1 MYSKNRCKRI
11 NEKEKVGKEIEVGMR
26 ALLEAL
32 ANLVRERVR
41 DRLWEKIGLALS
53 IIVVFCTTYVLI
65 LPALTLTGNSDSEV
79 IQQETQTAL
88 SETETSVTET
98 IESSLSPQEATM
110 ESPSETTSPSTT
122 TEETE
127 TPQSSVTQESAPQPT
142 GNQAGQ
148 FEVEADNV
156 IVKVFYEAETFNES
170 VSLRVTPIAD
180 TRKIED
186 KLNDVLKENK
196 QSLIESYSYDIS
208 FINAAGV
215 EIEPSK
221 EVSVSINFK
230 NALASSEIQEGW
242 RLYHF
247 INNNMDQVEDLTTE
261 TATVIDQDK
270 SENVTEVSF
279 KSDSFSPYVIAGTSY
294 EDFKPYI
301 VSGSFQGTTTETPHS
316 DGSRTLQ
323 TDLKLDYDIPKTE
336 LNKSKSYAIELPQD
350 TTWTNINEN
359 QEYTGKDGG
368 RDAYKYRFVQEN
380 GKKYIVIS
388 FLDSY
393 LAIAGDKVH
402 GDLIYTATIGQTYRK
417 ETGNYEIPFTD
428 KVTITV
434 PSDKIEK
441 KEEPQ
446 QAQYDLSS
454 KKEGSVTYDGDNAY
468 LNYTVEVSSNKGT
481 KDVVNLTDTL
491 KVDGFKIESFEKLS
505 VIRTDSN
512 GTTADLTNSTN
523 LNYSNGKFTTQLP
536 KLSANQKYKITYRY
550 KISGFP
556 AGKSTNIGNG
566 LDLTTPDIP
575 NQHQDKHLEV
585 YRNKIGKSGSYD
597 KDTNKIKWTIT
608 VNENHN
614 DIAGAELKDTMIAQA
629 SDVQIT
635 PSDGATK
642 TATGYTFSA
651 TDGGKNTNK
660 YVITYTTDA
669 GKKPDSWNAQAKNIS
684 NTATFTDGGESSSTS
699 ATTPG
704 GIGDTGGLTKK
715 FDKIEATGDS
725 KLKTLT
731 WTSTIKVPGDGI
743 IPKGTEFTDTL
754 SGNHNNAWTEHY
766 YTNKQVDAIYSLLVD
781 RFGAGNFE
789 FSVWESGQG
798 TWQWSNYDSSNSQ
811 KTYRQFKFRLLKDYR
826 GSKDIDLT
834 YTSTANVESI
844 INFDNTIGTTGFS
857 QKAVYRYDV
866 NSKVTKMD
874 GSQSTSDGKEYE
886 TKDTSHTINADGT
899 ITWVVKV
906 ALEDNSTSLTL
917 TDTPPVGLT
926 LVGVKYGVRNGNQTD
941 LKYEGDKLSYAL
953 NKYYNA
959 FKIIVDGTVNTDGSV
974 MLNFSAAEGTT
985 LKAETKANQS
995 TYGDNLYVWFTFK
1008 STDGALDENVTKS
1021 YTNKVSAT
1029 LDGSPAGEDDH
1040 TQKITITP
1048 SQKVSK
1054 GGTWSNDNREVNYK
1068 LDINPYAEDLAA
1080 GKASYTVTDTL
1091 EYREDLLTNLSY
1103 DLKQESVKLYDSNN
1117 QELDKSLWSWT
1128 VEKTKDSNGVYK
1140 SVLKLT
1146 VPNKQKLRLEYSYT
1160 VSREV
1165 DADDKTDLSVKNTA
1179 EVSGFKSGKTENT
1192 VSYTWQKMST
1202 SGTAQTTKYFKLTKV
1217 DLDNFAIV
1225 LPNAV
1230 FEVRENDT
1238 DKVVATYK
1246 TGTDGALYV
1255 TKDGNEAISK
1265 IEDLKNDTLYYIVEV
1280 TAPDGYKLPDTSDQ
1294 KRYYFY
1300 FSDTNSLPTNIGGL
1314 ATSLPEIANL
1324 AKQSKQEFVENE
1336 QLPPTTS
1343 VTVDKKWQNADGS
1356 DAQRTSGKIIVS
1368 LKRISD
1374 IDTTPVEIESREVTY
1389 DGGQWQT
1396 TFNNLP
1402 TKGDNGEFY
1411 TYFVEEQVVAGY
1423 TTTYSNISKTSEN
1436 PSDIAVSSGTITIT
1450 NQAQQAYVLPETG
1463 GIGPEKVAVF
1473 GLVASM
1479 VTMIGLL
1486 VHLYRKYQGGAP

>member
-1 MYSKNRCKRI
+1 MKTLF
-11 NEKEKVGKEIEVGMR
+11 EKVAV
-26 ALLEAL
+26 
-32 ANLVRERVR
+32 LVKQRIRESVWTR
-41 DRLWEKIGLALS
+41 IGLVLS
-53 IIVVFCTTYVLI
+53 VVVVFCTTYALV
-65 LPALTLTGNSDSEV
+65 LPALTLSSSSSSSV
-79 IQQETQTAL
+79 VQQEK
-88 SETETSVTET
+88 ETSVTET
-98 IESSLSPQEATM
+98 VESTQSTQDAATTFSTAQEV
-110 ESPSETTSPSTT
+110 ETQ
-122 TEETE
+122 
-127 TPQSSVTQESAPQPT
+127 QSSTIQESAPQPT

-156 IVKVFYEAETFNES
+156 IVKVSYEAETFTEA
-170 VSLRVTPIAD
+170 VSLKVSAID
-180 TRKIED
+180 DSSGYEQ
-186 KLNDVLKENK
+186 KLS
-196 QSLIESYSYDIS
+196 SLLEEKNQILTQTYSYDIA
-208 FINAAGV
+208 FVNATGV
-215 EIEPSK
+215 EVEPSK
-221 EVSVSINFK
+221 AVDVSIQFK
-230 NALASSEIQEGW
+230 DAVTSTNLQDGW
-242 RLYHF
+242 KLYHF
-247 INNNMDQVEDLTTE
+247 INNDVNEVEDLTDDK
-261 TATVIDQDK
+261 ATDIKQDNL
-270 SENVTEVSF
+270 ENVTSVEF
-279 KSDSFSPYVIAGTSY
+279 KSDSFSSYVIAGTSY

-301 VSGSFQGTTTETPHS
+301 VSGNFQGTTTETLHS

-393 LAIAGDKVH
+393 LATAGDKVH

-434 PSDKIEK
+434 PSDKIEE

-446 QAQYDLSS
+446 AGNYDIDRS
-454 KKEGSVTYDGDNAY
+454 KDGTVTYDGDQAY
-468 LNYTVEVSSNKGT
+468 LDYTVTVWSNNGT
-481 KDVVNLTDTL
+481 KDAVKISDALAGTGFTIDNLKLQDVTIKKAGFQYYGGTATDQVNPVTMSEQPT
-491 KVDGFKIESFEKLS
+491 IS
-505 VIRTDSN
+505 
-512 GTTADLTNSTN
+512 GTNFNVT
-523 LNYSNGKFTTQLP
+523 LP
-536 KLSANQKYKITYRY
+536 KLEAKQKYIITYRY
-550 KISGFP
+550 KVSAME
-556 AGKSTNIGNG
+556 AGKNLYAKNKVTIETPDLPPKTTEKT
-566 LDLTTPDIP
+566 LDL
-575 NQHQDKHLEV
+575 
-585 YRNKIGKSGSYD
+585 YRNKIGKTGQYD
-597 KDTNKIKWTIT
+597 PSTNKIKWTVT
-608 VNENHN
+608 VNENKN

-635 PSDGATK
+635 PSNGATK

-669 GKKPDSWNAQAKNIS
+669 GEKPNEWGEAAKTVT
-684 NTATFTDGGESSSTS
+684 NTATITDNGENSSTS
-699 ATTPG
+699 VKVTG
-704 GIGDTGGLTKK
+704 DKGDTGGL
-715 FDKIEATGDS
+715 DKSFEKMEATDDS

-743 IPKGTEFTDTL
+743 IPAGTEFTDTL

-766 YTNKQVDAIYSLLVD
+766 YTKEQIDAIYSLLVN
-781 RFGAGNFE
+781 RFGAGNFD
-789 FSVWESGQG
+789 FSVWESGRG

-826 GSKDIDLT
+826 SSKDIDLT

-844 INFDNTIGTTGFS
+844 INFDNTIETTGFS
-857 QKAVYRYDV
+857 QKAEYRYDA

-874 GSQSTSDGKEYE
+874 GSQHTSDGKEFE
-886 TKDTSHTINADGT
+886 DKDTSHTINADGT
-899 ITWVVKV
+899 ITWAVKV

-917 TDTPPVGLT
+917 TDTPPAGLT

-941 LKYEGDKLSYAL
+941 LKYEGGKLSYTL
-953 NKYYNA
+953 NQYYNA

-974 MLNFSAAEGTT
+974 VLNFSAAEGTT
-985 LKAETKANQS
+985 LKAQTKANQS

-1021 YTNKVSAT
+1021 YTNKASAT

-1040 TQKITITP
+1040 TQKITVKP
-1048 SQKVSK
+1048 AQKISK
-1054 GGTWSNDNREVNYK
+1054 GGSWSNDNREVNYK

-1103 DLKQESVKLYDSNN
+1103 DLKQESVTLYDSNN
-1117 QELDKSLWSWT
+1117 QEIDKSLWSWT
-1128 VEKTKDSNGVYK
+1128 VEKTKDSSGVYK

-1165 DADDKTDLSVKNTA
+1165 AADDKTDLSVKNTA
-1179 EVSGFKSGKTENT
+1179 EVSGFKTGKTENT

-1217 DLDNFAIV
+1217 DLNNFAIV
-1225 LPNAV
+1225 LPNAI
-1230 FEVRENDT
+1230 FEVRENIT

-1246 TGTDGALYV
+1246 TGTDGTLYV
-1255 TKDGNEAISK
+1255 TKDGKEAISK
-1265 IEDLKNDTLYYIVEV
+1265 IEDLKNDTLYYIIEV
-1280 TAPDGYKLPDTSDQ
+1280 TSPDGYKLPDTSNQ

-1300 FSDTNSLPTNIGGL
+1300 FSGTNSLPSNIGGL
-1314 ATSLPEIANL
+1314 ATSLPEMTNL

-1402 TKGDNGEFY
+1402 TKGDNGEYY
-1411 TYFVEEQVVAGY
+1411 TYFVEEQAVDGY
-1423 TTTYSNISKTSEN
+1423 EATYSNASKTSEK
-1436 PSDIAVSSGTITIT
+1436 PSDVAVSSGTITIT
-1450 NQAQQAYVLPETG
+1450 NKAQKAYNLPKTG
-1463 GIGPEKVAVF
+1463 GIGLEPVYLW
-1473 GLVASM
+1473 GIILVALG
-1479 VTMIGLL
+1479 ILL
-1486 VHLYRKYQGGAP
+1486 LSLKLYRTYQGGGLL

>member
-1 MYSKNRCKRI
+1 MKTLF
-11 NEKEKVGKEIEVGMR
+11 EKVAVLVKQRIRESVWMR
-26 ALLEAL
+26 
-32 ANLVRERVR
+32 
-41 DRLWEKIGLALS
+41 IGLVLS
-53 IIVVFCTTYVLI
+53 VVVVFCTTYALV
-65 LPALTLTGNSDSEV
+65 LPALTLSSSSSSSV
-79 IQQETQTAL
+79 VQQEK
-88 SETETSVTET
+88 ETSVTET
-98 IESSLSPQEATM
+98 VESTQSTQDAATTFSTAQEV
-110 ESPSETTSPSTT
+110 ETQ
-122 TEETE
+122 
-127 TPQSSVTQESAPQPT
+127 QSSTIQESAPQPT

-156 IVKVFYEAETFNES
+156 IVKVSYEAETFTEA
-170 VSLRVTPIAD
+170 VSLKVSAID
-180 TRKIED
+180 DSSGYEQ
-186 KLNDVLKENK
+186 KLS
-196 QSLIESYSYDIS
+196 SLLEEKNQILTQTYSYDIA
-208 FINAAGV
+208 FVNATGV
-215 EIEPSK
+215 EVEPSK
-221 EVSVSINFK
+221 AVDVSIQFK
-230 NALASSEIQEGW
+230 DAVTSTNLQDGW
-242 RLYHF
+242 KLYHF
-247 INNNMDQVEDLTTE
+247 INNDVNEVEDLTSDKTTE
-261 TATVIDQDK
+261 IKQDRA
-270 SENVTEVSF
+270 ENITGVEF
-279 KSDSFSPYVIAGTSY
+279 KTDSFSPYVIAGTSY

-301 VSGSFQGTTTETPHS
+301 VSGNFQGTTTETLHS

-393 LAIAGDKVH
+393 LATAGDKVH

-434 PSDKIEK
+434 PSDKIEE

-512 GTTADLTNSTN
+512 GAEANLTDSTN

-585 YRNKIGKSGSYD
+585 YRNKIGKTGQYD
-597 KDTNKIKWTIT
+597 PSTNKIKWTIT
-608 VNENHN
+608 VNENKN

-635 PSDGATK
+635 PSNGATK

-669 GKKPDSWNAQAKNIS
+669 GKKPDSWNAQAKNVT

-704 GIGDTGGLTKK
+704 GIGDTGGLAKK

-725 KLKTLT
+725 KLKMLT

-766 YTNKQVDAIYSLLVD
+766 YTNKQIDAIYSLLVD

-826 GSKDIDLT
+826 SSKDIDLT

-857 QKAVYRYDV
+857 QKAEYRYDA

-974 MLNFSAAEGTT
+974 VLNFSAAEGTT

-1054 GGTWSNDNREVNYK
+1054 GGSWSNDNREVNYK

-1128 VEKTKDSNGVYK
+1128 VEKTKDSSGVYK

-1165 DADDKTDLSVKNTA
+1165 AADDKTDLSVKNTA

-1217 DLDNFAIV
+1217 DLNNFAIV
-1225 LPNAV
+1225 LPNAI
-1230 FEVRENDT
+1230 FEVRENIT

-1246 TGTDGALYV
+1246 TGTDGILYV
-1255 TKDGNEAISK
+1255 TKDGKEAISK
-1265 IEDLKNDTLYYIVEV
+1265 IEDLKNDTLYYIIEV
-1280 TAPDGYKLPDTSDQ
+1280 TSPDGYKLPDTSNQ

-1300 FSDTNSLPTNIGGL
+1300 FSDTNSLPSNIGGL
-1314 ATSLPEIANL
+1314 ATSLPEMTNL

-1402 TKGDNGEFY
+1402 TKGDNGEYY
-1411 TYFVEEQVVAGY
+1411 TYFVEEQAVDGY
-1423 TTTYSNISKTSEN
+1423 KATYSNASKTSEK
-1436 PSDIAVSSGTITIT
+1436 PSDVAVSSGTITIT
-1450 NQAQQAYVLPETG
+1450 NKAQKAYNLPKTG
-1463 GIGPEKVAVF
+1463 GIGLEPVYLW
-1473 GLVASM
+1473 GIILVALG
-1479 VTMIGLL
+1479 ILL
-1486 VHLYRKYQGGAP
+1486 LSLKLYRTYQGGGLL

>member
-1 MYSKNRCKRI
+1 MMTLF
-11 NEKEKVGKEIEVGMR
+11 EKVAV
-26 ALLEAL
+26 
-32 ANLVRERVR
+32 LVKQRIRESVWAR
-41 DRLWEKIGLALS
+41 IGLVLS
-53 IIVVFCTTYVLI
+53 VVVVFCTTYALV
-65 LPALTLTGNSDSEV
+65 LPALTLSSSSSSSV
-79 IQQETQTAL
+79 VQQDKQVN
-88 SETETSVTET
+88 ETETAVS
-98 IESSLSPQEATM
+98 
-110 ESPSETTSPSTT
+110 SETLNS
-122 TEETE
+122 
-127 TPQSSVTQESAPQPT
+127 SSVLVEPSSTEQSVSSVEQQQSDT
-142 GNQAGQ
+142 NVDVRQAGSFSQ
-148 FEVEADNV
+148 ELDNAV
-156 IVKVFYEAETFNES
+156 VTVSYEAETFTEA
-170 VSLRVTPIAD
+170 VSLKVTAID
-180 TRKIED
+180 DSSGYEQ
-186 KLNDVLKENK
+186 KLS
-196 QSLIESYSYDIS
+196 SLLEEKNQILTQAYSYDIA
-208 FINAAGV
+208 FVNATGV
-215 EIEPSK
+215 EVEPSK
-221 EVSVSINFK
+221 AVDVSIQFK
-230 NALASSEIQEGW
+230 DAVTSTNLQDGW
-242 RLYHF
+242 KLYHF
-247 INNNMDQVEDLTTE
+247 VNNDVNEVEDLTDDK
-261 TATVIDQDK
+261 ATDIKQDNL
-270 SENVTEVSF
+270 ENVTSVEF

-301 VSGSFQGTTTETPHS
+301 VSGSFQGTTTETLHS

-336 LNKSKSYAIELPQD
+336 LNKSKAYAIELPQD

-393 LAIAGDKVH
+393 VANAGDKVY
-402 GDLIYTATIGQTYRK
+402 GDLKYTATIGQTYRK
-417 ETGNYEIPFTD
+417 ESGDYEIPFTD

-446 QAQYDLSS
+446 QAQYDVSS
-454 KKEGSVTYDGDNAY
+454 NKWGNVTYDGDNAY
-468 LNYTVEVSSNKGT
+468 LNYTVEVYSNKGT

-575 NQHQDKHLEV
+575 NQHKDNQLEV
-585 YRNKIGKSGSYD
+585 YRNKISKSGSYD

-608 VNENHN
+608 VNENKN

-635 PSDGATK
+635 PSNGATK

-669 GKKPDSWNAQAKNIS
+669 GEKPNEWGEAAKTVT
-684 NTATFTDGGESSSTS
+684 NTATITDNGENSSTS
-699 ATTPG
+699 VTVTG
-704 GIGDTGGLTKK
+704 DKGDTGGL
-715 FDKIEATGDS
+715 DKSFEKMEATADS
-725 KLKTLT
+725 NIKTLT
-731 WTSTIKVPGDGI
+731 WKSTIKVPGSGK
-743 IPKGTEFTDTL
+743 IPAGAEFEDILRGQDNTNNGEHYFTKAQL
-754 SGNHNNAWTEHY
+754 EAVYAKLVSTFGSGNF
-766 YTNKQVDAIYSLLVD
+766 D
-781 RFGAGNFE
+781 
-789 FSVWESGQG
+789 FSIWESGNS
-798 TWQWSNYDSSNSQ
+798 TWQYTPYSQ
-811 KTYRQFKFRLLKDYR
+811 ISADKTYSRYKFRLLKDYQ
-826 GSKDIDLT
+826 GSDITLEYQSTINKSTIT
-834 YTSTANVESI
+834 YFT
-844 INFDNTIGTTGFS
+844 NTISSDGFTKEANYKYEETG
-857 QKAVYRYDV
+857 
-866 NSKVTKMD
+866 KVFKMD
-874 GSQSTSDGKEYE
+874 GNSYAWDGQNNEFNLN
-886 TKDTSHTINADGT
+886 DTEHEIDRNGYLY
-899 ITWVVKV
+899 WVVKV
-906 ALEDNSTSLTL
+906 KLNDDTKTVTI
-917 TDTPPVGLT
+917 TDTPPAGLSLIGFRYGHTTYGLNSGDFAVSGGKIYWDNSGWAGGYGSDISVSGTIDSTGVVNVSFTAKNGKT
-926 LVGVKYGVRNGNQTD
+926 LKEILNNTGTLYAGFFFETD
-941 LKYEGDKLSYAL
+941 LAPLDSP
-953 NKYYNA
+953 
-959 FKIIVDGTVNTDGSV
+959 I
-974 MLNFSAAEGTT
+974 
-985 LKAETKANQS
+985 TK
-995 TYGDNLYVWFTFK
+995 T
-1008 STDGALDENVTKS
+1008 
-1021 YTNKVSAT
+1021 YTNKASAT

-1040 TQKITITP
+1040 TQKITVKP
-1048 SQKVSK
+1048 AQKISK
-1054 GGTWSNDNREVNYK
+1054 GGSWSNDNREVNYK

-1128 VEKTKDSNGVYK
+1128 VEKMKDSSGLYK

-1165 DADDKTDLSVKNTA
+1165 AADDKTDLSVKNTA

-1217 DLDNFAIV
+1217 DLNNFAIV
-1225 LPNAV
+1225 LPNAI
-1230 FEVRENDT
+1230 FEVRENIT

-1246 TGTDGALYV
+1246 TGTDGTLYV
-1255 TKDGNEAISK
+1255 TKDGKEAISK
-1265 IEDLKNDTLYYIVEV
+1265 IEDLKNDTLYYIIEV
-1280 TAPDGYKLPDTSDQ
+1280 TSPDGYKLPDTSNQ

-1300 FSDTNSLPTNIGGL
+1300 FSDTNSLPSNIGGL
-1314 ATSLPEIANL
+1314 ATSLPEMTNL

-1389 DGGQWQT
+1389 DGSQWQT

-1402 TKGDNGEFY
+1402 TKGDNGEYY
-1411 TYFVEEQVVAGY
+1411 TYFVEEQTVAGY
-1423 TTTYSNISKTSEN
+1423 KATYSNASKTSEK
-1436 PSDIAVSSGTITIT
+1436 PSDVAVSSGTITIT
-1450 NQAQQAYVLPETG
+1450 NKAQKAYNLPKTG
-1463 GIGPEKVAVF
+1463 GIGLEPVYLW
-1473 GLVASM
+1473 GIILVALG
-1479 VTMIGLL
+1479 ILL
-1486 VHLYRKYQGGAP
+1486 LSLRLYRTYQGGGLL

>member
-1 MYSKNRCKRI
+1 MTLF
-11 NEKEKVGKEIEVGMR
+11 EKVAV
-26 ALLEAL
+26 
-32 ANLVRERVR
+32 LVKQRIRESVWAR
-41 DRLWEKIGLALS
+41 IGLVLS
-53 IIVVFCTTYVLI
+53 VVVVFCTTYALV
-65 LPALTLTGNSDSEV
+65 LPALTLSSSSSSSV
-79 IQQETQTAL
+79 VQQDKQVN
-88 SETETSVTET
+88 ETETAVS
-98 IESSLSPQEATM
+98 
-110 ESPSETTSPSTT
+110 SETLNS
-122 TEETE
+122 
-127 TPQSSVTQESAPQPT
+127 SSVFVEPSSTEQSVSSVEQQQSDTNVDVRRAGSFSQEL
-142 GNQAGQ
+142 
-148 FEVEADNV
+148 DNAV
-156 IVKVFYEAETFNES
+156 VTVSYEAETFTEV
-170 VSLRVTPIAD
+170 VSLKVTAID
-180 TRKIED
+180 DSSGYEQ
-186 KLNDVLKENK
+186 KLS
-196 QSLIESYSYDIS
+196 SLLEEKNQILTQAYSYDIA
-208 FINAAGV
+208 FVNGAGAEV
-215 EIEPSK
+215 EPSK
-221 EVSVSINFK
+221 AVDVSIQFK
-230 NALASSEIQEGW
+230 DAVTSTNLQDGW
-242 RLYHF
+242 KLYHF
-247 INNNMDQVEDLTTE
+247 VNNDVNEVEDLTDDK
-261 TATVIDQDK
+261 ATDIKQDNL
-270 SENVTEVSF
+270 ENVTSVEF

-301 VSGSFQGTTTETPHS
+301 VSGSFQGTTTETLHS

-336 LNKSKSYAIELPQD
+336 LNKSKAYAIELPQD

-393 LAIAGDKVH
+393 LATAGDKVY
-402 GDLIYTATIGQTYRK
+402 GDLEYTAIIGENYRK
-417 ETGNYEIPFTD
+417 ESGDYEIPFTD

-446 QAQYDLSS
+446 QAQYDVSS
-454 KKEGSVTYDGDNAY
+454 NKWGNVTYDGDNAY
-468 LNYTVEVSSNKGT
+468 LNYTVEVYSNKGT

-575 NQHQDKHLEV
+575 NQHKDNQLEV
-585 YRNKIGKSGSYD
+585 YRNKISKSGSYD

-608 VNENHN
+608 VNENKN

-635 PSDGATK
+635 PSNGATK

-669 GKKPDSWNAQAKNIS
+669 GEKPNEWGEAAKTVT
-684 NTATFTDGGESSSTS
+684 NTATITDNGENSSTS
-699 ATTPG
+699 VTVTG
-704 GIGDTGGLTKK
+704 DKGDTGGL
-715 FDKIEATGDS
+715 DKSFEKMEATADS
-725 KLKTLT
+725 NIKTLT
-731 WTSTIKVPGDGI
+731 WKSTIKVPGSGK
-743 IPKGTEFTDTL
+743 IPAGAEFEDILRGQDNTNNGEHYFTKAQL
-754 SGNHNNAWTEHY
+754 EAVYAKLVSTFGSGNF
-766 YTNKQVDAIYSLLVD
+766 D
-781 RFGAGNFE
+781 
-789 FSVWESGQG
+789 FSIWESGNS
-798 TWQWSNYDSSNSQ
+798 TWQYTPYSQ
-811 KTYRQFKFRLLKDYR
+811 ISADKTYSRYKFRLLKDYQ
-826 GSKDIDLT
+826 GSDITLEYQSTINKSTIT
-834 YTSTANVESI
+834 YFT
-844 INFDNTIGTTGFS
+844 NTISSDGFTKEANYKYEETG
-857 QKAVYRYDV
+857 
-866 NSKVTKMD
+866 KVFKMD
-874 GSQSTSDGKEYE
+874 GNSYAWDGQNNEFNLN
-886 TKDTSHTINADGT
+886 DTEHEIDRNGYLY
-899 ITWVVKV
+899 WVVKV
-906 ALEDNSTSLTL
+906 KLNDDTKTVTI
-917 TDTPPVGLT
+917 TDTSPAGLSLIGFRYGHTTYGLNSGDFAVSGGKIYWDDPGWAGGYGSDISVSGTIDSTGVVNVTFTAKNGKT
-926 LVGVKYGVRNGNQTD
+926 LKEILNNTGTLYAGFFFETD
-941 LKYEGDKLSYAL
+941 LAPLDSP
-953 NKYYNA
+953 
-959 FKIIVDGTVNTDGSV
+959 I
-974 MLNFSAAEGTT
+974 
-985 LKAETKANQS
+985 TK
-995 TYGDNLYVWFTFK
+995 T
-1008 STDGALDENVTKS
+1008 
-1021 YTNKVSAT
+1021 YTNKASAT

-1040 TQKITITP
+1040 TQKITVKP
-1048 SQKVSK
+1048 AQKISK
-1054 GGTWSNDNREVNYK
+1054 GGSWSNDNREVNYK

-1128 VEKTKDSNGVYK
+1128 VEKTKDSSGVYK

-1165 DADDKTDLSVKNTA
+1165 AADDKTDLSVKNTA

-1217 DLDNFAIV
+1217 DLNNFAIV
-1225 LPNAV
+1225 LPNAI
-1230 FEVRENDT
+1230 FEVRENIT

-1246 TGTDGALYV
+1246 TGTDGTLYV
-1255 TKDGNEAISK
+1255 TKDGKEAISK
-1265 IEDLKNDTLYYIVEV
+1265 IEDLKNDTLYYIIEV
-1280 TAPDGYKLPDTSDQ
+1280 TSPDGYKLPDTSNQ

-1300 FSDTNSLPTNIGGL
+1300 FSDTNSLPSNVGGL
-1314 ATSLPEIANL
+1314 ATSLPEMTNL

-1402 TKGDNGEFY
+1402 TKGDNGEYY
-1411 TYFVEEQVVAGY
+1411 TYFVEEQTVAGY
-1423 TTTYSNISKTSEN
+1423 KATYSNASKTSEK
-1436 PSDIAVSSGTITIT
+1436 PSDVAVSSGTITIT
-1450 NQAQQAYVLPETG
+1450 NKAQKAYNLPKTG
-1463 GIGPEKVAVF
+1463 GIGLEPVYLW
-1473 GLVASM
+1473 GIILVALG
-1479 VTMIGLL
+1479 ILL
-1486 VHLYRKYQGGAP
+1486 LSLKLYRTYQGGGLL

>member
-1 MYSKNRCKRI
+1 MKTLF
-11 NEKEKVGKEIEVGMR
+11 EKVAVLVKQRIRESVWMR
-26 ALLEAL
+26 
-32 ANLVRERVR
+32 
-41 DRLWEKIGLALS
+41 IGLVLS
-53 IIVVFCTTYVLI
+53 VVVVFCTTYALV
-65 LPALTLTGNSDSEV
+65 LPALTLSSSSSSSVVQQDKQVNESE
-79 IQQETQTAL
+79 IATS
-88 SETETSVTET
+88 SETLNS
-98 IESSLSPQEATM
+98 
-110 ESPSETTSPSTT
+110 
-122 TEETE
+122 
-127 TPQSSVTQESAPQPT
+127 SSVLVEPSSTEQSVSSVEQQQSDT
-142 GNQAGQ
+142 NVDVRQAGSFSQ
-148 FEVEADNV
+148 ELDNAV
-156 IVKVFYEAETFNES
+156 VTVSYEAETFTES
-170 VSLRVTPIAD
+170 VSLKVTAID
-180 TRKIED
+180 DSSGYEQ
-186 KLNDVLKENK
+186 KLS
-196 QSLIESYSYDIS
+196 SLLEEKNQILTQTYSYDIA
-208 FINAAGV
+208 FVNATGV
-215 EIEPSK
+215 EVEPSK
-221 EVSVSINFK
+221 AVDVSIQFK
-230 NALASSEIQEGW
+230 DAVTSTNLQDGW
-242 RLYHF
+242 KLYHF
-247 INNNMDQVEDLTTE
+247 INNDVNEVEDLTSDKTTE
-261 TATVIDQDK
+261 IKQDRA
-270 SENVTEVSF
+270 ENITGVEF
-279 KSDSFSPYVIAGTSY
+279 KTDSFSPYVIAGTSY

-301 VSGSFQGTTTETPHS
+301 VSGNFQGTTTETLHS

-393 LAIAGDKVH
+393 LATAGDKVH

-434 PSDKIEK
+434 PSDKIEE

-512 GTTADLTNSTN
+512 GAEANLTDSTN

-585 YRNKIGKSGSYD
+585 YRNKIGKTGQYD
-597 KDTNKIKWTIT
+597 PSTNKIKWTIT
-608 VNENHN
+608 VNENKN

-635 PSDGATK
+635 PSNGATK

-669 GKKPDSWNAQAKNIS
+669 GKKPDSWNAQAKNVT

-704 GIGDTGGLTKK
+704 GIGDTGGLAKK

-725 KLKTLT
+725 KLKMLT

-766 YTNKQVDAIYSLLVD
+766 YTNKQIDAIYSLLVD

-826 GSKDIDLT
+826 SSKDIDLT

-857 QKAVYRYDV
+857 QKAEYSYDA

-974 MLNFSAAEGTT
+974 VLNFSAAEGTT

-1054 GGTWSNDNREVNYK
+1054 GGSWSNDNREVNYK

-1103 DLKQESVKLYDSNN
+1103 DLKQESVTLYDSNN

-1128 VEKTKDSNGVYK
+1128 VEKTKDSSGVYK

-1165 DADDKTDLSVKNTA
+1165 AADNKTDLSVKNTA
-1179 EVSGFKSGKTENT
+1179 EVSGFKTGKTENT

-1217 DLDNFAIV
+1217 DLNNFAIV
-1225 LPNAV
+1225 LPNAI
-1230 FEVRENDT
+1230 FEVRENIT

-1246 TGTDGALYV
+1246 TGTDGTLYV
-1255 TKDGNEAISK
+1255 TKDGKEAISK
-1265 IEDLKNDTLYYIVEV
+1265 IEDLKNDTLYYIIEV
-1280 TAPDGYKLPDTSDQ
+1280 TSPDGYKLPDTSNQ

-1300 FSDTNSLPTNIGGL
+1300 FSDTNSLPSNIGGL
-1314 ATSLPEIANL
+1314 ANSLPEMTNL

-1343 VTVDKKWQNADGS
+1343 VTVNKKWQNADGS
-1356 DAQRTSGKIIVS
+1356 DGQRTSGKIIVS

-1374 IDTTPVEIESREVTY
+1374 SDTTPVEIESREVTY
-1389 DGGQWQT
+1389 DGDQWQT

-1402 TKGDNGEFY
+1402 TKGDNGEYY
-1411 TYFVEEQVVAGY
+1411 TYFVEEQAVVGY
-1423 TTTYSNISKTSEN
+1423 KATYSNASKTSEK
-1436 PSDIAVSSGTITIT
+1436 PSDVAVSSGTITIT
-1450 NQAQQAYVLPETG
+1450 NKAQKAYNLPKTG
-1463 GIGPEKVAVF
+1463 GIGLEPVYLW
-1473 GLVASM
+1473 GIILVALG
-1479 VTMIGLL
+1479 ILL
-1486 VHLYRKYQGGAP
+1486 LSLKLYRTYQGGGFL

>member
-1 MYSKNRCKRI
+1 MKTLF
-11 NEKEKVGKEIEVGMR
+11 EKVAV
-26 ALLEAL
+26 
-32 ANLVRERVR
+32 LVKQRIRESVWTR
-41 DRLWEKIGLALS
+41 IGLVLS
-53 IIVVFCTTYVLI
+53 VVVVFCTTYALV
-65 LPALTLTGNSDSEV
+65 LPALTLSSSSSSSV
-79 IQQETQTAL
+79 VQQEK
-88 SETETSVTET
+88 ETSVTET
-98 IESSLSPQEATM
+98 VESTQSTQDAATTFSTAQEV
-110 ESPSETTSPSTT
+110 ETQ
-122 TEETE
+122 
-127 TPQSSVTQESAPQPT
+127 QSSTIQESAPQPT

-156 IVKVFYEAETFNES
+156 IVKVSYEAETFTEA
-170 VSLRVTPIAD
+170 VSLKVSAID
-180 TRKIED
+180 DSSGYEQ
-186 KLNDVLKENK
+186 KLS
-196 QSLIESYSYDIS
+196 SLLEEKNQILTQTYSYDIA
-208 FINAAGV
+208 FVNATGV
-215 EIEPSK
+215 EVEPSK
-221 EVSVSINFK
+221 VVDVSIQFK
-230 NALASSEIQEGW
+230 DAVTSTNLQDGW
-242 RLYHF
+242 KLYHF
-247 INNNMDQVEDLTTE
+247 VNNDVNEVEDLTDDK
-261 TATVIDQDK
+261 ATDIKQDNL
-270 SENVTEVSF
+270 ENVTSVEF

-301 VSGSFQGTTTETPHS
+301 VSGSFQGTTTETLHS

-350 TTWTNINEN
+350 TTWTSINEN

-393 LAIAGDKVH
+393 LATAGDKVH

-417 ETGNYEIPFTD
+417 ETSNYEIPFTD

-585 YRNKIGKSGSYD
+585 YRNKIGKTGQYD
-597 KDTNKIKWTIT
+597 PSTNKIKWTIT
-608 VNENHN
+608 VNENKN

-635 PSDGATK
+635 PSNGATK

-669 GKKPDSWNAQAKNIS
+669 GEKPDSWNAQAKNVT

-725 KLKTLT
+725 KLKMLT

-766 YTNKQVDAIYSLLVD
+766 YTNKQIDAIYSLLVD
-781 RFGAGNFE
+781 RFGAGNFD

-826 GSKDIDLT
+826 SSKDIDLT

-857 QKAVYRYDV
+857 QKAEYRYDA

-974 MLNFSAAEGTT
+974 VLNFSAAEGTT

-1054 GGTWSNDNREVNYK
+1054 GGSWSNDNREVNYK
-1068 LDINPYAEDLAA
+1068 LDINPYDEDLAA

-1128 VEKTKDSNGVYK
+1128 VEKTKDSSGVYK

-1165 DADDKTDLSVKNTA
+1165 AADDITNLSVKNTA
-1179 EVSGFKSGKTENT
+1179 EVSGFKTGKKENT

-1217 DLDNFAIV
+1217 DLNNFAIV
-1225 LPNAV
+1225 LPNAI
-1230 FEVRENDT
+1230 FEVRENIT

-1246 TGTDGALYV
+1246 TGTDGTLYV
-1255 TKDGNEAISK
+1255 TKDGKEAISK
-1265 IEDLKNDTLYYIVEV
+1265 IEDLKNDTLYYIIEV
-1280 TAPDGYKLPDTSDQ
+1280 TSPDGYKLPDTSNQ

-1300 FSDTNSLPTNIGGL
+1300 FSDTNSLPSNIGGL
-1314 ATSLPEIANL
+1314 VTSLPEMTNL

-1343 VTVDKKWQNADGS
+1343 VTVNKKWQNADGS

-1374 IDTTPVEIESREVTY
+1374 SDTTPVEIESREVTY
-1389 DGGQWQT
+1389 DGDQWQT

-1402 TKGDNGEFY
+1402 TKGDNGEYY
-1411 TYFVEEQVVAGY
+1411 TYFVEEQAVVGY
-1423 TTTYSNISKTSEN
+1423 KATYSNASKTSEK
-1436 PSDIAVSSGTITIT
+1436 PSDVAVSSGTITIT
-1450 NQAQQAYVLPETG
+1450 NKAQKAYNLPKTG
-1463 GIGPEKVAVF
+1463 GIGLEPVYLW
-1473 GLVASM
+1473 GIILVALG
-1479 VTMIGLL
+1479 ILL
-1486 VHLYRKYQGGAP
+1486 LSLKLYRTYQGGGFL

>member
-1 MYSKNRCKRI
+1 
-11 NEKEKVGKEIEVGMR
+11 MR
-26 ALLEAL
+26 ALLESL

-65 LPALTLTGNSDSEV
+65 LPALTLTGNSDSKV
-79 IQQETQTAL
+79 IQQETQTAS

-98 IESSLSPQEATM
+98 IESSLSPQEATI
-110 ESPSETTSPSTT
+110 ESPPETTSPSTT
-122 TEETE
+122 TVETD

-148 FEVEADNV
+148 FEVEADDV
-156 IVKVFYEAETFNES
+156 IVKVSYEAETFNEP

-215 EIEPSK
+215 EIEPLK
-221 EVSVSINFK
+221 EVFVSINFK
-230 NALASSEIQEGW
+230 NALSSSEVQEGW
-242 RLYHF
+242 KLYHF
-247 INNNMDQVEDLTTE
+247 KDNDVNQVEDLTSDKTTE
-261 TATVIDQDK
+261 IKQDGA
-270 SENVTEVSF
+270 ENVTQVDF
-279 KSDSFSPYVIAGTSY
+279 QTTSFSPYTIAGVAY

-301 VSGSFQGTTTETPHS
+301 ISGSFQGTTAETLHS

-323 TDLKLDYDIPKTE
+323 TTLKLNYDIPKTE
-336 LNKSKSYAIELPQD
+336 LNKTKSYAIELPQD
-350 TTWTNINEN
+350 TTWTNVTEN
-359 QEYTGKDGG
+359 HEYIAKDGA
-368 RDAYKYRFVQEN
+368 RDAFKYRFVQEN

-393 LAIAGDKVH
+393 LATAGDKVY
-402 GDLIYTATIGQTYRK
+402 GDLEYTAIIGETYRK

-446 QAQYDLSS
+446 AGNYDINSS
-454 KKEGSVTYDGDNAY
+454 KDGTITYDGDQAY
-468 LNYTVEVSSNKGT
+468 LDYTVTVWSDQGT
-481 KDVVNLTDTL
+481 KDSVKISDALAGTGLTIDNLQGVTIKKAGFQYYGGTATDQVNPVTMSEQPT
-491 KVDGFKIESFEKLS
+491 IS
-505 VIRTDSN
+505 
-512 GTTADLTNSTN
+512 GTNFNVT
-523 LNYSNGKFTTQLP
+523 LP
-536 KLSANQKYKITYRY
+536 KLEAKQKYIITYRY
-550 KISGFP
+550 KVSAME
-556 AGKSTNIGNG
+556 AGKTLYAKNKVTIE
-566 LDLTTPDIP
+566 TPDLPPKTTEKWIE
-575 NQHQDKHLEV
+575 L
-585 YRNKIGKSGSYD
+585 YRNKIGKTGQYD
-597 KDTNKIKWTIT
+597 PSTNKIKWTVTI
-608 VNENHN
+608 NENKN

-635 PSDGATK
+635 PSNGATK

-669 GKKPDSWNAQAKNIS
+669 GKKPNEWGEAAK
-684 NTATFTDGGESSSTS
+684 TFTNRATITDNGENSSTS
-699 ATTPG
+699 VTV
-704 GIGDTGGLTKK
+704 TGGKGDIGGL
-715 FDKIEATGDS
+715 DKSFEKMEATGDS
-725 KLKTLT
+725 NIKTLT
-731 WTSTIKVPGDGI
+731 WKSTIKVPGSGK
-743 IPKGTEFTDTL
+743 IPANAKFEDILRGQDNTNNGEHYFTKAQLEAVYAKLVSTFG
-754 SGNHNNAWTEHY
+754 SGNF
-766 YTNKQVDAIYSLLVD
+766 D
-781 RFGAGNFE
+781 
-789 FSVWESGQG
+789 FSIWESGNS
-798 TWQWSNYDSSNSQ
+798 TWQYTPYSQ
-811 KTYRQFKFRLLKDYR
+811 ISADKTYSRYKFKLLKDYQ
-826 GSKDIDLT
+826 GSDITLKYQSTINKSTIT
-834 YTSTANVESI
+834 YFT
-844 INFDNTIGTTGFS
+844 NTISSDGFTKEANYKYEETG
-857 QKAVYRYDV
+857 
-866 NSKVTKMD
+866 KVFKMD
-874 GSQSTSDGKEYE
+874 GNSYAWDGQNNEFNLN
-886 TKDTSHTINADGT
+886 DTEHEIDRNGYLY
-899 ITWVVKV
+899 WVVKV
-906 ALEDNSTSLTL
+906 KLNDDTKIVTI
-917 TDTPPVGLT
+917 TDTPPAGLSLIEFIYGHTTHGLNSGKFAVSGGKIYWDNPWWAGGYGSDISVSGTIDSTGVVKVTFTANNGKT
-926 LVGVKYGVRNGNQTD
+926 LKEILNNTGTLYAKFSFKTD
-941 LKYEGDKLSYAL
+941 LAPL
-953 NKYYNA
+953 
-959 FKIIVDGTVNTDGSV
+959 GSPI
-974 MLNFSAAEGTT
+974 
-985 LKAETKANQS
+985 TK
-995 TYGDNLYVWFTFK
+995 T
-1008 STDGALDENVTKS
+1008 
-1021 YTNKVSAT
+1021 YTNKASAT

-1040 TQKITITP
+1040 TQKITVKP
-1048 SQKVSK
+1048 AQKISK
-1054 GGTWSNDNREVNYK
+1054 GGSWSNDNREVNYK

-1128 VEKTKDSNGVYK
+1128 VEKTKDSSGVYK

-1165 DADDKTDLSVKNTA
+1165 AADDKTDLSVKNTA

-1192 VSYTWQKMST
+1192 VRYTWQKMST

-1217 DLDNFAIV
+1217 DLNNFAIV
-1225 LPNAV
+1225 LPNAI
-1230 FEVRENDT
+1230 FEVRENIT

-1246 TGTDGALYV
+1246 TGTDGTLYV
-1255 TKDGNEAISK
+1255 TKDGKEAISK
-1265 IEDLKNDTLYYIVEV
+1265 EDLKNDTLYYIVEV

-1300 FSDTNSLPTNIGGL
+1300 FSDTNSLPSNIGGL

-1389 DGGQWQT
+1389 NGGQWQT

-1402 TKGDNGEFY
+1402 TKGENDEFY

-1450 NQAQQAYVLPETG
+1450 NKAQQAYVLPETG
-1463 GIGPEKVAVF
+1463 GIGPEKVAIF
-1473 GLVASM
+1473 GLTAS
-1479 VTMIGLL
+1479 VITLVGLL
-1486 VHLYRKYQGGAP
+1486 VHLYRKYQGGGLL

>member
-1 MYSKNRCKRI
+1 MTLF
-11 NEKEKVGKEIEVGMR
+11 EKVAV
-26 ALLEAL
+26 
-32 ANLVRERVR
+32 LVKQRIRESVWAR
-41 DRLWEKIGLALS
+41 IGLVLS
-53 IIVVFCTTYVLI
+53 VVVVFCTTYALV
-65 LPALTLTGNSDSEV
+65 LPALTLSSSSSSSV
-79 IQQETQTAL
+79 VQQDKQVN
-88 SETETSVTET
+88 ETETAVS
-98 IESSLSPQEATM
+98 
-110 ESPSETTSPSTT
+110 SETLNS
-122 TEETE
+122 
-127 TPQSSVTQESAPQPT
+127 SSVLVEPSSTEQSVSSVEQQQSDT
-142 GNQAGQ
+142 NVDVRQAGSFSQ
-148 FEVEADNV
+148 ELDNAV
-156 IVKVFYEAETFNES
+156 VTVSYEAETFTEA
-170 VSLRVTPIAD
+170 VSLKVTAID
-180 TRKIED
+180 DSSGYEQ
-186 KLNDVLKENK
+186 KLS
-196 QSLIESYSYDIS
+196 SLLEEKNQILTQAYSYDIA
-208 FINAAGV
+208 FVNATGV
-215 EIEPSK
+215 EVEPSK
-221 EVSVSINFK
+221 AVDVSIQFK
-230 NALASSEIQEGW
+230 DAVTSTNLQDGW
-242 RLYHF
+242 KLYHF
-247 INNNMDQVEDLTTE
+247 VNNDVNEVEDLTDDK
-261 TATVIDQDK
+261 ATDIKQDNL
-270 SENVTEVSF
+270 ENVTSVEF

-301 VSGSFQGTTTETPHS
+301 VSGSFQGTTTETLHS

-336 LNKSKSYAIELPQD
+336 LNKSKAYAIELPQD

-393 LAIAGDKVH
+393 VANAGDKVY
-402 GDLIYTATIGQTYRK
+402 GDLKYTATIGQTYRK
-417 ETGNYEIPFTD
+417 ESGDYEIPFTD

-446 QAQYDLSS
+446 QAQYDVSS
-454 KKEGSVTYDGDNAY
+454 NKWGNVTYDGDNAY
-468 LNYTVEVSSNKGT
+468 LNYTVEVYSNKGT

-575 NQHQDKHLEV
+575 NQHKDNQLEV
-585 YRNKIGKSGSYD
+585 YRNKISKSGSYD

-608 VNENHN
+608 VNENKN

-635 PSDGATK
+635 PSNGATK

-669 GKKPDSWNAQAKNIS
+669 GEKPNEWGEAAKTVT
-684 NTATFTDGGESSSTS
+684 NTATITDNGENSSTS
-699 ATTPG
+699 VTVTG
-704 GIGDTGGLTKK
+704 DKGDTGGL
-715 FDKIEATGDS
+715 DKSFEKMEATADS
-725 KLKTLT
+725 NIKTLT
-731 WTSTIKVPGDGI
+731 WKSTIKVPGSGK
-743 IPKGTEFTDTL
+743 IPAGAEFEDILRGQDNTNNGEHYFTKAQL
-754 SGNHNNAWTEHY
+754 EAVYAKLVSTFGSGNF
-766 YTNKQVDAIYSLLVD
+766 D
-781 RFGAGNFE
+781 
-789 FSVWESGQG
+789 FSIWESGNS
-798 TWQWSNYDSSNSQ
+798 TWQYTPYSQ
-811 KTYRQFKFRLLKDYR
+811 ISADKTYSRYKFRLLKDYQ
-826 GSKDIDLT
+826 GSDITLEYQSTINKSTIT
-834 YTSTANVESI
+834 YFT
-844 INFDNTIGTTGFS
+844 NTISSDGFTKEANYKYEETG
-857 QKAVYRYDV
+857 
-866 NSKVTKMD
+866 KVFKMD
-874 GSQSTSDGKEYE
+874 GNSYAWDGQNNEFNLN
-886 TKDTSHTINADGT
+886 DTEHEIDRNGYLY
-899 ITWVVKV
+899 WVVKV
-906 ALEDNSTSLTL
+906 KLNDDTKTVTI
-917 TDTPPVGLT
+917 TDTPPAGLSLIGFRYGHTTYGLNSGDFAVSGGKIYWDNSGWAGGYGSDISVSGTIDSTGVVNVSFTAKNGKT
-926 LVGVKYGVRNGNQTD
+926 LKEILNNTGTLYAGFFFETD
-941 LKYEGDKLSYAL
+941 LAPLDSP
-953 NKYYNA
+953 
-959 FKIIVDGTVNTDGSV
+959 I
-974 MLNFSAAEGTT
+974 
-985 LKAETKANQS
+985 TK
-995 TYGDNLYVWFTFK
+995 T
-1008 STDGALDENVTKS
+1008 
-1021 YTNKVSAT
+1021 YTNKASAT

-1040 TQKITITP
+1040 TQKITVKP
-1048 SQKVSK
+1048 AQKISK
-1054 GGTWSNDNREVNYK
+1054 GGSWSNDNREVNYK

-1128 VEKTKDSNGVYK
+1128 VEKMKDSSGLYK

-1165 DADDKTDLSVKNTA
+1165 AADDKTDLSVKNTA

-1217 DLDNFAIV
+1217 DLNNFAIV
-1225 LPNAV
+1225 LPNAI
-1230 FEVRENDT
+1230 FEVRENIT

-1246 TGTDGALYV
+1246 TGTDGTLYV
-1255 TKDGNEAISK
+1255 TKDGKEAISK
-1265 IEDLKNDTLYYIVEV
+1265 IEDLKNDTLYYIIEV
-1280 TAPDGYKLPDTSDQ
+1280 TSPDGYKLPDTSNQ

-1300 FSDTNSLPTNIGGL
+1300 FSDTNSLPSNIGGL
-1314 ATSLPEIANL
+1314 ATSLPEMTNL

-1402 TKGDNGEFY
+1402 TKGDNGEYY
-1411 TYFVEEQVVAGY
+1411 TYFVEEQTVAGY
-1423 TTTYSNISKTSEN
+1423 KATYSNASKTSEK
-1436 PSDIAVSSGTITIT
+1436 PSDVAVSSGTITIT
-1450 NQAQQAYVLPETG
+1450 NKAQKAYNLPKTG
-1463 GIGPEKVAVF
+1463 GIGLEPVYLW
-1473 GLVASM
+1473 GIILVALG
-1479 VTMIGLL
+1479 ILL
-1486 VHLYRKYQGGAP
+1486 LSLRLYRTYQGGGLL